1 MLVIFSPRPLTILV
15 SLFFMDKYVSQ
26 MCPCGHPELIQNE
39 TQELEQP
46 TTNIYTNQM
55 FILNYWVKIET
66 SSNTVRAMALLLYR
80 FARA

>member
-1 MLVIFSPRPLTILV
+1 
-15 SLFFMDKYVSQ
+15 

-66 SSNTVRAMALLLYR
+66 SSNTDVLRFFYFTDSRARDIRPYR
-80 FARA
+80 NLPLSSNIKKKLKK